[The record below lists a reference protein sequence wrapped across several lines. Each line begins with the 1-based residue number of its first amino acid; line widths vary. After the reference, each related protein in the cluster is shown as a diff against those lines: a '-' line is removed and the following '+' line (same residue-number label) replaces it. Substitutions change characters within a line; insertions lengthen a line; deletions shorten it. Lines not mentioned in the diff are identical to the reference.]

1 MTIPPL
7 IISIRM
13 ESNVTEALSPVVIF
27 LVGAERHRKCD
38 WMEGGGGG
46 YTVGRYMPRYTG
58 SEGITLVFISLSL
71 YIFVHAILIC

>member
-38 WMEGGGGG
+38 WMEGGGGD
-46 YTVGRYMPRYTG
+46 
-58 SEGITLVFISLSL
+58 
-71 YIFVHAILIC
+71 